1 MIYLNTEGVGRSKS
15 LRTGMGGLIT
25 SFGWDMDLLMISPR
39 PD

>member
-1 MIYLNTEGVGRSKS
+1 MIYLNTDGVCRGKS

-25 SFGWDMDLLMISPR
+25 SLGWDMDLLMISSR